1 MSLFQIITTKA
12 IRVKPWTTM
21 AGDGFI
27 AISTEN
33 ECLSVDE
40 TFRLYNRLPI
50 AIIEGVTYDR

>member
-12 IRVKPWTTM
+12 IRVKPWTSM

-27 AISTEN
+27 ATSTEN

-40 TFRLYNRLPI
+40 TLRLYNRLPI
-50 AIIEGVTYDR
+50 AITEGIT